1 MRIGKVEI
9 GTIDIVTFVGMV
21 ITLFTSI
28 LNLFQNKKS
37 MYISNITKYRV
48 TWISELKNYIS
59 TLKEISN
66 LTNLHIISENVTDKM
81 EFRRQLEKNVS
92 LIKMH
97 LNFLKALDRQLIAK
111 MEKIKSIINSYL
123 FVSYYREELKDI
135 TYDKELLERFYKVIE
150 TINEKKLLKEII
162 SMVKV
167 NIVIN
172 LDMLTTLELKNK
184 IKELYREDYFAI
196 KKIIIESD
204 HILQKYENELEVLN
218 EQIDKLVQIYLK
230 IEWIRCKRE
239 TRMWPFNKYDEEKE
253 IKKLIKKYEE
263 VQDF

>member
-9 GTIDIVTFVGMV
+9 GTIDIVTFVGMS

-37 MYISNITKYRV
+37 MYINNITKYRV

-66 LTNLHIISENVTDKM
+66 LTNLHIISKSITNKM
-81 EFRRQLEKNVS
+81 EFRCELEKNVS

-97 LNFLKALDRQLIAK
+97 LNFSKALDRELINK
-111 MEKIKSIINSYL
+111 VEKIKSIINSYL
-123 FVSYYREELKDI
+123 FMSYYKEELQDI
-135 TYDKELLERFYKVIE
+135 THDKELLDKFYKVIE
-150 TINEKKLLKEII
+150 TINEKKILKEII
-162 SMVKV
+162 AMAKISD
-167 NIVIN
+167 VIN
-172 LDMLTTLELKNK
+172 LDTLTTLELKNK
-184 IKELYREDYFAI
+184 IKKLYGKNYLAI
-196 KKIIIESD
+196 KKVLVESD
-204 HILQKYENELEVLN
+204 YILQKYENELEVLN
-218 EQIDKLVQIYLK
+218 EQIDKLVQVYLK

-239 TRMWPFNKYDEEKE
+239 TRMWPFNKYNEEKE

-263 VQDF
+263 VKNL